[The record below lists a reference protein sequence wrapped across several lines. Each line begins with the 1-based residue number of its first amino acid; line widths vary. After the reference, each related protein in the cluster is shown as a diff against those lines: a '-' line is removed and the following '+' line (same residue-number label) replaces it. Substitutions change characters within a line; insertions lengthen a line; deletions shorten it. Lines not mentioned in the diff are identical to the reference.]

1 MCHVSCCP
9 ARYLCVLFAC
19 FYCTFYEQIKYMD
32 ASRMDNDNGNDDEDD
47 DDDDQKK
54 KKKKNAYLV
63 PQKNL
68 VLKTAEFAGLSAY
81 RRL

>member
-1 MCHVSCCP
+1 
-9 ARYLCVLFAC
+9 
-19 FYCTFYEQIKYMD
+19 MD